1 MPQLIVFDMEWNM
14 GYAPRTFRY
23 QGAEQT
29 LRGEI
34 IQIGAARVEAGRI
47 TDTFTVLIRPKIF
60 PKLHHHVAKVTGL
73 TQKDLAAGV
82 PLAEGLRRFMDWCGP
97 DAALGEWGQDDVPVL
112 KQNLVLAGLDESWPR
127 TWYDLQRAFLSQR
140 PRAEGESMT
149 LESVVERLGLEKD
162 EAFHDA
168 LADAVY
174 TARVCL
180 TIDLDKALAEYP
192 GEERQLEEL
201 LCPPDKKRS
210 GFTLWRGYVDGEA
223 WLTSAEMRRA
233 ACPVCGAPLAPDPED
248 WWLRKGNNSLC
259 SMGSCPAHGP
269 VMIWLRRMR
278 SDGLHHTFA
287 RATEPADEALTAR
300 WQKEKKAALARAKRR
315 AEREAAEAAA
325 AAAERVKNAG
335 R

>member
-1 MPQLIVFDMEWNM
+1 MAQLIVFDMEWNM
-14 GYAPRTFRY
+14 GYAPKTFRY

-34 IQIGAARVEAGRI
+34 IQIGAAKVESGRI
-47 TDTFTVLIRPKIF
+47 ADTFTVTMRPKIF

-82 PLAEGLRRFMDWCGP
+82 PVAEGLRRFMDWCGP

-112 KQNLVLAGLDESWPR
+112 KQNLVLAGLDETWPR

-149 LESVVERLGLEKD
+149 LESVVERLGIEKD

-168 LADAVY
+168 PADAVY
-174 TARVCL
+174 TAKVCSF
-180 TIDLDKALAEYP
+180 IDLDKALAEYP
-192 GEERQLEEL
+192 GEEEQLRAL
-201 LCPPDKKRS
+201 TCPEGGRRRD
-210 GFTLWRGYVDGEA
+210 FTLWRGYADGEV
-223 WLTSAEMRRA
+223 WLTDEEMRRA
-233 ACPVCGAPLAPDPED
+233 KCPACGAPLAPDEGD
-248 WWLRKGNNSLC
+248 WWLRKGNNSRY
-259 SMGSCPAHGP
+259 SMGHCPAHGP

-287 RATEPADEALTAR
+287 RATEPADEAQAAR
-300 WQKEKKAALARAKRR
+300 WQKEKWAAIARAKRR
-315 AEREAAEAAA
+315 AEKEAAE
-325 AAAERVKNAG
+325 AAERVKNAG